1 MDVDERLPTKYP
13 TLYLAMGSSLT
24 GVGWLPLPDACKA
37 RTPWWGIH
45 ATPFGHAAH
54 KARPPNELANGSR
67 WPASEISDGGSDRY
81 CLSARAL
88 ISTDRENA
96 FDDGRRNAFSNAA
109 RPRFLWRFIDKAQFL
124 ANYGAD
130 DFRSCR

>member
-1 MDVDERLPTKYP
+1 MMNCDRYWLRSHSMSHAGVRTTEGWSLRL
-13 TLYLAMGSSLT
+13 
-24 GVGWLPLPDACKA
+24 
-37 RTPWWGIH
+37 
-45 ATPFGHAAH
+45 
-54 KARPPNELANGSR
+54 NELANGSR

-109 RPRFLWRFIDKAQFL
+109 RPRFLWKLIDKAQFL